1 MSPAVVAD
9 LLVLAHLGFIL
20 FVVLGGFL
28 AVRWPRL
35 MWVHL
40 PAVCWAVLIELSGRL
55 ICPLTPLELALR
67 RAAGVAGYEGGF
79 VEHYILPLV
88 YPPGLTRG
96 IQILLGVL
104 VLAINAIAYAIAWQF
119 RKRRVS

>member
-40 PAVCWAVLIELSGRL
+40 PAACWAVLIELSGRL

>member
-67 RAAGVAGYEGGF
+67 HAAGVAGYEGGF
-79 VEHYILPLV
+79 IEHYILPLV

-119 RKRRVS
+119 GKRRVS